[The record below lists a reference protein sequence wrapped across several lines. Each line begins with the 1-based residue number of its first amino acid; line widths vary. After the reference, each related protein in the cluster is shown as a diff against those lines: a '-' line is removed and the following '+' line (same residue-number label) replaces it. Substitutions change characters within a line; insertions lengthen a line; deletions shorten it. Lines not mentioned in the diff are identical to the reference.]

1 MNILVAHDGSEHSSK
16 ALNQAAALAEKFQ
29 GSLNILAVVPDLCL
43 STEEIGPGECELIS
57 KTLDAETQGVMNKVI
72 AGLAAKG
79 LSARLIIRQGR
90 TLDQILDTA
99 EEVGADLI
107 VVGSKG
113 RHGAGR
119 FLMGS
124 VSSKVA
130 EYSKRNVLI
139 VK

>member
-1 MNILVAHDGSEHSSK
+1 MNILVAHDGSEHSNK
-16 ALNQAAALAEKFQ
+16 ALHEAALLASKF
-29 GSLNILAVVPDLCL
+29 GAHLAILAVVPDLCL
-43 STEEIGPGECELIS
+43 STEEIGPGECEIIS
-57 KTLDAETQGVMNKVI
+57 RTLDAETQAVMNKVI
-72 AGLAAKG
+72 AGLTAQG

-90 TLDQILDTA
+90 TLDQILDTS
-99 EEVGADLI
+99 EEVDADLV

>member
-1 MNILVAHDGSEHSSK
+1 MNILVAHDGSVHSNK
-16 ALNQAAALAEKFQ
+16 ALDQAAALAEKFG
-29 GSLNILAVVPDLCL
+29 GSLAILAVVPDLCL
-43 STEEIGPGECELIS
+43 STEEIGPGECELLS
-57 KTLDAETQGVMNKVI
+57 KTLDSETQGVMNKVI
-72 AGLAAKG
+72 DGLSAKG
-79 LSARLIIRQGR
+79 LPARLVIRQGR
-90 TLDQILDTA
+90 ILDQILDTSD
-99 EEVGADLI
+99 ELNADLI